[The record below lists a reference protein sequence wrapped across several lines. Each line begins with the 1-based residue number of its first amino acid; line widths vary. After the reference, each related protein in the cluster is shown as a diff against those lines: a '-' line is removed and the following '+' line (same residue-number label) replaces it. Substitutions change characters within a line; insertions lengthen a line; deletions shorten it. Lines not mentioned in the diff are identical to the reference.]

1 MRISFFKGSALNISP
16 DEIFDG
22 DFKELAEMFSTYRP
36 NKKKHDGYITRGE
49 VTIKSLSPKDKKE
62 HPTRLPYLRRANE
75 GMVNAEVLVLDGDQ
89 SHDNQ
94 NSAPDPKV
102 LHNLLKLNKINHF
115 IYTTHSYSPPE
126 KIKWRCVIP
135 CVYNNAQLKSTLDKI
150 FELFESVDYPLSNV
164 KENWAFSQP
173 WFLPNRA
180 TDDGKFLFFEYHD
193 GDVYQPAAPS
203 KTNPTKKKGVAIPKA
218 TVSKDATHQD
228 NLTAI
233 REGVSYYKEL
243 QNVLYGMA
251 KDGRTKEAAYGD
263 VEMIMYASK
272 AAHHSDPNHEKWQAR
287 MANLVTYVE
296 QAFHSLS
303 SEVVEACEVV
313 ETNDYVEGNL
323 LPDSVIVP
331 DNLMG
336 DLTKALLN
344 TWWIPNKMV
353 ANMTAKSIVAYLA
366 GGNYRGTEGDRVNFQ
381 QVALG
386 TSGAG
391 KDLLVNGVT
400 SVIQEV
406 FWDEQELCKQLMTG
420 VVDEVA
426 SAEGVDDKMRRN
438 GHKHDIIFVKDELGE
453 LISSANA
460 GNKVKE
466 GVMNYILKMYTKS
479 GSIMNE
485 RTRASAKK
493 SDQQDV
499 AEILYAPHF
508 LISGATTP
516 ELIVDGMSRSMIATG
531 LMSRMMFFNV
541 DKTKGERLRRIETLV
556 LSQELK
562 DNLKEIVNVEPMNA
576 NLHSMPGARITN
588 PKICRFTEDAVEYC
602 YRQALKDDTD
612 QTEFAVIRNRRVP
625 NAKKYAMVEAILQNP
640 KDPVVCVKEMKR
652 AFAFVEHSIDYT
664 ISLFSDNVGEHEQDT
679 GSKAI
684 LKRLESVGKQADGEY
699 GWVSRGV
706 MINTAKFKKLDKGV
720 GNRVIQDLVDNGQ
733 IEHERKL
740 KSINAK
746 KPGNYYRF
754 ASYY

>member
-1 MRISFFKGSALNISP
+1 MRISFFKGSALNIKP
-16 DEIFDG
+16 DEVFDG
-22 DFKELAEMFSTYRP
+22 DFKELASMFSTYRP

-49 VTIKSLSPKDKKE
+49 VKIKSLSPKDKKD
-62 HPTRLPYLRRANE
+62 HPKRLPYLRRANE
-75 GMVNAEVLVLDGDQ
+75 GMIGAEVLVLDGDQ
-89 SHDNQ
+89 SHDNPE
-94 NSAPDPKV
+94 SAPDPKV
-102 LHNLLKLNKINHF
+102 LHQLLKLHKINHF
-115 IYTTHSYSPPE
+115 IYTTHSYSPPD

-135 CVYNNAQLKSTLDKI
+135 CEYKNEQLKPTLEKI
-150 FELFESVDYPLSNV
+150 FALFESVDYPLLSV

-173 WFLPNRA
+173 WFLPNRE
-180 TDDGKFLFFEYHD
+180 TDDGKFLFFEYHE
-193 GDVYQPAAPS
+193 GDVYTAAAPAS
-203 KTNPTKKKGVAIPKA
+203 HSKKKPSTKIPKQKTNT
-218 TVSKDATHQD
+218 DATHSD
-228 NLTAI
+228 NLRAI

-243 QNVLYGMA
+243 QNVLYGMV

-272 AAHHSDPNHEKWQAR
+272 ASHPSDENHEKWQAR
-287 MANLVTYVE
+287 MENLTTYVE

-303 SEVVEACEVV
+303 ADVVEACEVK
-313 ETNDYVEGNL
+313 ETNEYVEGNL

-331 DNLMG
+331 DNLIG

-391 KDLLVNGVT
+391 KDLLVNGV
-400 SVIQEV
+400 SAVIQEV

-438 GHKHDIIFVKDELGE
+438 GHKHDVIFVKDELGE

-479 GSIMNE
+479 NSIMNE
-485 RTRASAKK
+485 RTRAAGKK
-493 SDQQDV
+493 SEQEI

-541 DKTKGERLRRIETLV
+541 DKTKGERLRRIETLS

-562 DNLKEIVNVEPMNA
+562 DNLKEITNVEPMNA
-576 NLHSMPGARITN
+576 NLHSMPGARVTN
-588 PKICRFTEDAVEYC
+588 PKICRFTDEAVDYC
-602 YRQALKDDTD
+602 YKQALKDDAD

-640 KDPVVCVKEMKR
+640 KAPVVCVEEMKR

-684 LKRLESVGKQADGEY
+684 LKRLESVGRQADGEF
-699 GWVSRGV
+699 GWVTRSV
-706 MINTAKFKKLDKGV
+706 MINTQKFKKLDKGV
-720 GNRVIQDLVDNGQ
+720 GNRIIQDLIDNGQ
-733 IEHERKL
+733 IEHEKKL
-740 KSINAK
+740 KSISSK

-754 ASYY
+754 ASYD